1 MLSAEQLKRIEE
13 NRHKAKEKLASRKQQ
28 QTVSHEKTISS
39 AQTGSQRQVSVS
51 TAHSR
56 VPSHITAVC
65 SGEIGRSTNRNVHP
79 KTLEFHT
86 SSTSVTAANKS
97 SHAQQ
102 PPAISSN
109 TVKYTQLV
117 KKTVKANLTLVS
129 KQRFEIVVPYDK
141 LAIEV
146 FKKTPSNAYSKT
158 PFLYRYLKVIGLI
171 FQQMLKQLPGL
182 LELKPTTNLVIVFN
196 LARHIQHSMHCICIL
211 KMSSCFACFFS
222 YSSAEGVSAH

>member
-28 QTVSHEKTISS
+28 QTVPHEKTISS
-39 AQTGSQRQVSVS
+39 AQKNSQRQVSVS

-56 VPSHITAVC
+56 VPSAIC

-79 KTLEFHT
+79 KALEFHT

-97 SHAQQ
+97 SRAQQ

-109 TVKYTQLV
+109 TVKYTQIV
-117 KKTVKANLTLVS
+117 KKTLKANLTLVS

-158 PFLYRYLKVIGLI
+158 LFVYV
-171 FQQMLKQLPGL
+171 
-182 LELKPTTNLVIVFN
+182 
-196 LARHIQHSMHCICIL
+196 CI
-211 KMSSCFACFFS
+211 
-222 YSSAEGVSAH
+222 